1 VLRPMTIEIMPGCE
15 PFSAQ
20 GGPHGVLVLHGFTGN
35 PFSMRPLADACADV
49 GYSVELPRLPGHGTS
64 LADMMTTNWSDWSQ
78 TALTTFDELAS
89 RCDKVAVVG
98 LSMGGGL
105 GALVAESRSD
115 VAGCVFI
122 NPWIN
127 PLNPELLDG
136 LNQLIEAGVETLE
149 SVGSDIKKG
158 STSELAYDA
167 TPLVCTKSACDGL
180 TEVQANLAAITAPS
194 LLLTSRIDH
203 TVNWERGE
211 DIVAFTTG
219 PVEQIWLEDS
229 YHVATLDND
238 AALVESST
246 LAFLARIFAR

>member
-1 VLRPMTIEIMPGCE
+1 
-15 PFSAQ
+15 
-20 GGPHGVLVLHGFTGN
+20 
-35 PFSMRPLADACADV
+35 
-49 GYSVELPRLPGHGTS
+49 
-64 LADMMTTNWSDWSQ
+64 MTTSWDDWSRA
-78 TALTTFDELAS
+78 ALGAYDVLAA
-89 RCDKVAVVG
+89 RCERVAVVG

-105 GALVAESRSD
+105 AAYVAEFRPE
-115 VAGCVFI
+115 VLGCVFI

-136 LNQLIEAGVETLE
+136 LTQLIDAGVETLE
-149 SVGSDIKKG
+149 AVGSDIKKEATTE
-158 STSELAYDA
+158 SAYDA

-180 TEVQANLAAITAPS
+180 TLVRERLGEITVPS

-211 DIVAFTTG
+211 DIVALCSG

-238 AALVESST
+238 AELVESAT
-246 LAFLARIFAR
+246 VAFLHRVLGS

>member
-1 VLRPMTIEIMPGCE
+1 MTSAIVPGGE
-15 PFSAQ
+15 PYSFE
-20 GGPHGVLVLHGFTGN
+20 GGPLGVLVLHGFTGN
-35 PFSMRPLADACADV
+35 PVSMRPLAEACARA
-49 GYSVELPRLPGHGTS
+49 GFTVELPRLPGHGTT
-64 LADMMTTNWSDWSQ
+64 LEDMMTTGWADWSAA
-78 TALTTFDELAS
+78 ALESYDELAG

-98 LSMGGGL
+98 LSMGAGL
-105 GALVAESRSD
+105 AALVAESRPQ
-115 VAGCVFI
+115 VVGCVFI

-136 LNQLIEAGVETLE
+136 LNQLIDAGVETLE
-149 SVGSDIKKG
+149 AVGSDIKKEAI
-158 STSELAYDA
+158 SEMAYDA

-180 TEVQANLAAITAPS
+180 VTVRENLGKIFVPS

-211 DIVAFTTG
+211 DIVARSSG

-238 AALVESST
+238 AALVEWAT
-246 LAFLARIFAR
+246 VAFLQRVFGS

>member
-1 VLRPMTIEIMPGCE
+1 MTIEIMPGCE
-15 PFSAQ
+15 PYSAA
-20 GGPHGVLVLHGFTGN
+20 GGPFGVLVVHGFTGN
-35 PFSMRPLADACADV
+35 PFSMRPLATAIAAA

-64 LADMMTTNWSDWSQ
+64 VEDLMMTRWTDWSQ
-78 TALTTFDELAS
+78 TALGAFDELAG
-89 RCDKVAVVG
+89 RCEKVAVVG

-105 GALVAESRSD
+105 CALVAESRPE

-136 LNQLIEAGVETLE
+136 LNQFIEAGVEKFDA
-149 SVGSDIKKG
+149 VGSDIKKE
-158 STSELAYDA
+158 STTEWAYDA
-167 TPLVCTKSACDGL
+167 TPLAGIKSACDAL
-180 TEVQANLAAITAPS
+180 VDVRANLGKITSPV

-211 DIVAFTTG
+211 DIVAMVGG

-238 AALVESST
+238 APLVESST
-246 LAFLARIFAR
+246 VAFLHTVFGA

>member
-1 VLRPMTIEIMPGCE
+1 MTTDIMPGAE
-15 PFSAQ
+15 PFSAP

-35 PFSMRPLADACADV
+35 PVSMRPLAQACADARF
-49 GYSVELPRLPGHGTS
+49 SVELPRLPGHGTT
-64 LADMMTTNWSDWSQ
+64 LADMMTTTWADWSA
-78 TALTTFDELAS
+78 TALASYDELAG
-89 RCDKVAVVG
+89 RCDRVAVVG
-98 LSMGGGL
+98 LSMGAGL
-105 GALVAESRSD
+105 AALVAETRPS

-136 LNQLIEAGVETLE
+136 LEQLIAAGVETLE
-149 SVGSDIKKG
+149 AVGSYIKKENV
-158 STSELAYDA
+158 TEAAYDA

-180 TEVQANLAAITAPS
+180 AHVRADLAKVTAPS

-211 DIVAFTTG
+211 DIVALTTG
-219 PVEQIWLEDS
+219 PVTQIWLEDS

-238 AALVESST
+238 AALVESET
-246 LAFLARIFAR
+246 VAFLRDVLDR

>member
-1 VLRPMTIEIMPGCE
+1 MTTDIMPGCE

-20 GGPHGVLVLHGFTGN
+20 GGSFGVLVLHGFTGN
-35 PFSMRPLADACADV
+35 PFSMRPLADACADA
-49 GYSVELPRLPGHGTS
+49 GYTVELPRLPGHGTS
-64 LADMMTTNWSDWSQ
+64 LADMMTTSWSDWSS
-78 TALTTFDELAS
+78 TALSTFDDLAS
-89 RCDKVAVVG
+89 RCDRVAIVG

-105 GALVAESRSD
+105 AAFVAESRPD

-149 SVGSDIKKG
+149 AVGSDIKKE

-180 TEVQANLAAITAPS
+180 TEVRANLAALAAPS

-211 DIVAFTTG
+211 DIVAMTTG

-246 LAFLARIFAR
+246 LDFLARVFAR